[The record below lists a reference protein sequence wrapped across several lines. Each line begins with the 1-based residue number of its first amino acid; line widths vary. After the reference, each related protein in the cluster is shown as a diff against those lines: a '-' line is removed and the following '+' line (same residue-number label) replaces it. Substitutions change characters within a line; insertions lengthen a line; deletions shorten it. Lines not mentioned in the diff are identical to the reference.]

1 MQNNL
6 LGKEVFL
13 LEPGWRLEMSSF
25 LHHDHDLKLLL
36 SKPTIFV
43 TTDTTEMS
51 RLLVTSITFSRLKD
65 VQLPVKHVEMLK
77 QSLELWSLAWQPPLL

>member
-1 MQNNL
+1 M
-6 LGKEVFL
+6 
-13 LEPGWRLEMSSF
+13 
-25 LHHDHDLKLLL
+25 

-43 TTDTTEMS
+43 VTDTTEMS

>member
-1 MQNNL
+1 M
-6 LGKEVFL
+6 
-13 LEPGWRLEMSSF
+13 
-25 LHHDHDLKLLL
+25 

-43 TTDTTEMS
+43 VTDTTEMS

-77 QSLELWSLAWQPPLL
+77 QSLELWSLAWQPPLLLLRPQLLNLLICKSDHKYVM